1 MYICTNYLNSF
12 SVNAGVGAGAGSGA
26 GARAGPEFRPGKLG
40 VVEPGTLRAS
50 LPCAAGS
57 LPYAVVPLGVESLS
71 DSLGIAQPR
80 KKFF

>member
-40 VVEPGTLRAS
+40 VEEPGTLRAS
-50 LPCAAGS
+50 LPCAAAS
-57 LPYAVVPLGVESLS
+57 LPYAVVPVESLS